1 MFMIN
6 WHTIAEKL
14 RQHRRGCA
22 ILVLFFSVFLVSL
35 IWIRPSRISHAN
47 YERIRKGMTV
57 DQVTKLLGPCSDKTF
72 GRWPPGPNWFSSIT
86 WTNGRNQIM
95 VHFPVKFRGPGTW
108 EGNNLILDCED
119 EGAAMKSFTR
129 NDNPITK
136 ILFLLGVTT
145 KSNFVHEQD
154 SLE

>member
-1 MFMIN
+1 MVIEDSEILRLAWSKADISCSFATPTSMFMIN

-86 WTNGRNQIM
+86 W
-95 VHFPVKFRGPGTW
+95 
-108 EGNNLILDCED
+108 
-119 EGAAMKSFTR
+119 
-129 NDNPITK
+129 
-136 ILFLLGVTT
+136 
-145 KSNFVHEQD
+145 
-154 SLE
+154 